1 MAELQTPVCQYG
13 ECSEPAVCGFEGT
26 SPCLCEVHK
35 LDGMVVLEL
44 VCSDLEDDDMSV
56 ATDIFGEDE
65 SYSPVKSGSSNAG
78 PTKFT
83 RTGKQWVNISEMD
96 VGSVELQPVS
106 DICDI
111 PVCVDVLKHQD
122 NTPLKHLKKQQ
133 RLVPLFRNFTV
144 RQELALAVLF
154 KQS

>member
-1 MAELQTPVCQYG
+1 
-13 ECSEPAVCGFEGT
+13 
-26 SPCLCEVHK
+26 
-35 LDGMVVLEL
+35 MVVLEL

-122 NTPLKHLKKQQ
+122 NTPLKHLKKTTTSCS
-133 RLVPLFRNFTV
+133 LFSNFTV
-144 RQELALAVLF
+144 RQELALAARFKL